1 MKFTSKGIGWLIAG
15 GIICAA
21 AVGDDSL
28 ASAAGTALVGLVF
41 IAVYFIKQY
50 FDPAGIGWFIAG
62 GILLAFSAETML
74 GVTGGILKGSFLD
87 RDSLSDVLIS
97 LVIAAG
103 CLFAFYKRNQREVDE
118 LASDIGM
125 GVDMDVAR
133 PGQAPQAAEPVQ
145 ETSEPAAEEA
155 VPDVEFEIETEDGT
169 KK

>member
-1 MKFTSKGIGWLIAG
+1 MRFTSKGIGWLIAG

-28 ASAAGTALVGLVF
+28 ASAAGTALFGLVF

-87 RDSLSDVLIS
+87 RDSLSDVLIA

-103 CLFAFYKRNQREVDE
+103 CLFAFYKRNQREVDD
-118 LASDIGM
+118 LAADM
-125 GVDMDVAR
+125 GVDMDMMR
-133 PGQAPQAAEPVQ
+133 PAHAPEAAEPVQ
-145 ETSEPAAEEA
+145 GSSEPAAEEA
-155 VPDVEFEIETEDGT
+155 VPEIEFEMETKDGT

>member
-1 MKFTSKGIGWLIAG
+1 MRFTSKGIGWLIAG

-28 ASAAGTALVGLVF
+28 TSAAGTALFGLVF

-74 GVTGGILKGSFLD
+74 GVTGGIFKNSFLD

-103 CLFAFYKRNQREVDE
+103 CLFAFYKRNQREVDD

-125 GVDMDVAR
+125 DMDMIR
-133 PGQAPQAAEPVQ
+133 PASSAEPAR
-145 ETSEPAAEEA
+145 ETAEEEA
-155 VPDVEFEIETEDGT
+155 ASEIEFELETKGGP
-169 KK
+169 KKQ